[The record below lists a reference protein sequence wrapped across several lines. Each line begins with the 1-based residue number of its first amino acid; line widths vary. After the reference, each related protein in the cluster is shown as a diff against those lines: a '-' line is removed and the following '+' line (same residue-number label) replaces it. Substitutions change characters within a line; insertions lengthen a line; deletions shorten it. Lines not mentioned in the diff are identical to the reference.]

1 MVSALDKKLLRD
13 LRGLRGQAAT
23 IALVVACGI
32 AGYVS
37 MQSTCAS
44 LDAASESFYA
54 ATRFPDVFAH
64 CKRAPNDVGARIA
77 TIPGVARVETRVVD
91 SVLLP
96 LEDMPEPALGRVVS
110 LPASGKPAL
119 SDIVL
124 RAGRLPTPGRA
135 DEAVLLASF
144 ADAHQ
149 LDTGSTI
156 PAVVNGV
163 LREIRVVGLAV
174 SPEYVFASSGE
185 EVLDMRRLAVLW
197 MDRDAIAPAFEQGGA
212 FDDVVLRLEP
222 GASEAGVIDRLDRM
236 LAPHGGLGAVP
247 RRRQPSALM
256 LAQELDQLRAIAT
269 LVPAIFLGVAAFL
282 LNVVLGRVVGL
293 QRGQIATL
301 KAIGYSN
308 REIAAHYAKLVALIT
323 LAGAALGVGFGAWL
337 GRGMLNLYRPFFEL
351 PDMTYHLDLRV
362 TATSVIVSLVA
373 AALGGLLALRKVV
386 SLAPAE
392 AMQPEPPPSY
402 RPTLLE
408 RLGVSRLFGGLG
420 RMVMRELL
428 RRPLRTALSVIG
440 LSLAVMGLVTSRFGY
455 DAVDAFEMMLFET
468 SQRDDLAVTLRKTT
482 SESAV
487 SELAHVRGVLETEPL
502 RVVPVRARSG
512 SRYRDVPLVGH
523 AEDADLRRVY
533 RWPPEHVPVPD
544 QGVMLTTKL
553 AEILGVRVGDD
564 VELEVLEGDRR
575 VVRAPVVALADEVF
589 GLQAHASLAAVHRML
604 GEAEGISTIA
614 MRIDPELEPS
624 IEKRLREMPNVGSV
638 SRRRTMRDDFH
649 ARTGET
655 LFTESLILV
664 AFSVVIAVGVV
675 YNDARIALSMRARDL
690 ASLRVLGFTR
700 REISTVLL
708 GELATDVLLAV
719 APGLV
724 LGWFVLARG
733 MPRMIDPEMMR
744 YPVITSEKTFA
755 LAVVVLFAS
764 AFATA
769 LVVRRR
775 LDRLDLVS
783 VLKTRE

>member
-1 MVSALDKKLLRD
+1 MSALDKKLVRD

-44 LDAASESFYA
+44 LDAAGESFYDK
-54 ATRFPDVFAH
+54 TRFPDVFVH
-64 CKRAPNDVGARIA
+64 LKRAPNDVAPRIA
-77 TIPGVARVETRVVD
+77 MIPGVAAVETRVVD

-96 LEDMPEPALGRVVS
+96 LEDMPEPAVGRVVS
-110 LPASGKPAL
+110 LPASGKPGL

-124 RAGRLPTPGRA
+124 RAGRLPTPGRS

-144 ADAHQ
+144 ADAHA

-156 PAVVNGV
+156 PAVINGV
-163 LREIRVVGLAV
+163 LRDVRVVGLAM

-185 EVLDMRRLAVLW
+185 EVLDMRRLAVMW
-197 MDRDAIAPAFEQGGA
+197 MDRDAIAPAFELDGA
-212 FDDVVLRLEP
+212 FDDVVVRLEP
-222 GASEAGVIDRLDRM
+222 GASEAGVIERLDTM
-236 LAPHGGLGAVP
+236 LAPYGGLGAVP
-247 RRRQPSALM
+247 RKRQPSAMM

-308 REIAAHYAKLVALIT
+308 REIAAHFAKLVAAIT
-323 LAGAALGVGFGAWL
+323 LVGAAAGVGLGAWL

-351 PDMTYHLDLRV
+351 PEMTYRLDVRV
-362 TATSVIVSLVA
+362 TATSVIVSHAA
-373 AALGGLLALRKVV
+373 AALGGFFALRKVAR
-386 SLAPAE
+386 LAPAE

-402 RPTLLE
+402 KPTLLE
-408 RLGVSRLFGGLG
+408 RMGLSRFLGGLG
-420 RMVMRELL
+420 RMVMREML
-428 RRPLRTALSVIG
+428 RRPLRTALSVVG
-440 LSLAVMGLVTSRFGY
+440 LALAVMGLVTSRFGY
-455 DAVDAFEMMLFET
+455 DAVDAFETMLFET
-468 SQRDDLAVTLRKTT
+468 SQRDDLAVTLRTT
-482 SESAV
+482 SSESA
-487 SELAHVRGVLETEPL
+487 SREIAHVPGVLESESL

-512 SRYRDVPLVGH
+512 ARYRDVPLIGHPDH
-523 AEDADLRRVY
+523 AELRRVH
-533 RWPPEHVPVPD
+533 RWPPEEVGVPAE
-544 QGVMLTTKL
+544 GVMLTTKL
-553 AEILGVRVGDD
+553 AEILGVRLGDD
-564 VELEVLEGDRR
+564 VDLEVLEGDRR
-575 VVRAPVVALADEVF
+575 VVHAPVVALADEVF
-589 GLQAHASLAAVHRML
+589 GLQAHASVASVHRML
-604 GEAEGISTIA
+604 GEAEGVTTIA
-614 MRIDPELEPS
+614 MRIDADLEPS

-664 AFSVVIAVGVV
+664 AFSIVIAVGVV
-675 YNDARIALSMRARDL
+675 YNDARITLSMRARDL

-708 GELATDVLLAV
+708 GELATDVVLAI

-724 LGWFVLARG
+724 LGWLVLARG

-744 YPVITSEKTFA
+744 YPVITSDKTFA
-755 LAVVVLFAS
+755 LAVVVLIAS
-764 AFATA
+764 ALATA
-769 LVVRRR
+769 LAVRRR

>member
-1 MVSALDKKLLRD
+1 MVSPLDKKLIRD

-44 LDAASESFYA
+44 LDAAGESFYD
-54 ATRFPDVFAH
+54 ATRFPDVFVH
-64 CKRAPNDVGARIA
+64 LKRAPNDVASRLS
-77 TIPGVARVETRVVD
+77 TIPGVAAVETRVVD

-96 LEDMPEPALGRVVS
+96 LEDMPEPAVGRVVS

-124 RAGRLPTPGRA
+124 RAGRLPTPGRS

-144 ADAHQ
+144 ADAHE

-156 PAVVNGV
+156 PAVINGV
-163 LREIRVVGLAV
+163 LRDVRIVGLAM

-197 MDRDAIAPAFEQGGA
+197 MDRDAVAPAFELDGA
-212 FDDVVLRLEP
+212 FDDVVVRLEP
-222 GASEAGVIDRLDRM
+222 GASEAGVIGQLDKV
-236 LAPHGGLGAVP
+236 LAPYGGLGAVP
-247 RRRQPSALM
+247 RKRQPSAFM

-308 REIAAHYAKLVALIT
+308 REIAVHFAKLVAAIT
-323 LAGAALGVGFGAWL
+323 LVGAALGVGLGAWL

-351 PDMTYHLDLRV
+351 PEMTYRLDLRV

-373 AALGGLLALRKVV
+373 AALGAFFALRKVV
-386 SLAPAE
+386 RLAPAE

-402 RPTLLE
+402 KPTLLE
-408 RLGVSRLFGGLG
+408 RIGVSRLLGGLG
-420 RMVMRELL
+420 RMVMREML
-428 RRPLRTALSVIG
+428 RRPVRTALSVVG

-455 DAVDAFEMMLFET
+455 DAVDAFETMLFET
-468 SQRDDLAVTLRKTT
+468 SQRDDLAVTLRKTS
-482 SESAV
+482 SESATR
-487 SELAHVRGVLETEPL
+487 ELAHVPGVLDAESL
-502 RVVPVRARSG
+502 RVVPVRVRSG
-512 SRYRDVPLVGH
+512 ARYRDVPLVGH
-523 AEDADLRRVY
+523 PDHAELRRVY
-533 RWPPEHVPVPD
+533 RWPPEEVVVPNE
-544 QGVMLTTKL
+544 GVMLTTKL
-553 AEILGVRVGDD
+553 AEILHLRLGDE

-589 GLQAHASLAAVHRML
+589 GLQAHASIASVHRML
-604 GEAEGISTIA
+604 GEAEGVTTIA

-649 ARTGET
+649 ARMGET
-655 LFTESLILV
+655 LFTEALILM
-664 AFSVVIAVGVV
+664 AFSIVIAVGVV

-708 GELATDVLLAV
+708 GELVMDVVLAIV
-719 APGLV
+719 PGLA
-724 LGWFVLARG
+724 LGWLVLARG

-744 YPVITSEKTFA
+744 YPVITSAKTFA
-755 LAVVVLFAS
+755 LAVVVLVAS
-764 AFATA
+764 ALATA

-775 LDRLDLVS
+775 LDHLDLVS